1 MGIVDFKVHILVLE
15 IDDFN
20 QYFAGKKNHY
30 NLQKEKIYYIAC
42 KGINLL
48 YKFAYGEL

>member
-1 MGIVDFKVHILVLE
+1 MISINILPE
-15 IDDFN
+15 
-20 QYFAGKKNHY
+20 KKNHY